1 MASQRLGHM
10 NRFTMAFHALLLVAS
25 LLSGTA
31 IAGSQQ
37 PPTAVQSDDGSAN
50 AGGSPEMERTMSTDK
65 PVVLIVGASGSIGV
79 LAVAQS
85 FRKGYETRA
94 LVRDPAQKKLFPL
107 GVQVVVGDLT
117 QADTLHEAVGGVT
130 GIIFTHGIGGND
142 PKGAE
147 QVNYGAV
154 RNVLSVLKSPAR
166 IALMTAVGVTKP
178 SAGHDWKRRGERL
191 VRASGLPYTIVRP
204 GWFDYNDPDQLQLV
218 LRQGDKHWAGSPADG
233 VVARTQIAQVLV
245 ASLTSPAANRKT
257 FELVAEKGA
266 AQSDLEPLLSALPAD
281 AAEGYDGIGDRD
293 NLPLAKEPSAVVSDL
308 DAIRGRFKD

>member
-10 NRFTMAFHALLLVAS
+10 NRFTMAAFHALLLVAS

-50 AGGSPEMERTMSTDK
+50 AGGSPEMEKTMSTDK
-65 PVVLIVGASGSIGV
+65 AVVLVVGASGSIGV
-79 LAVAQS
+79 PTVAEA
-85 FRKGYETRA
+85 FRRGYETRA
-94 LVRDPAQKKLFPL
+94 LVRNPAQAKLFPK

-117 QADTLHEAVGGVT
+117 QAETLHEAVEGVT

-154 RNVLSVLKSPAR
+154 RNVLSVLEAPAR

-178 SAGHDWKRRGERL
+178 SVGHDWKRPSC
-191 VRASGLPYTIVRP
+191 A
-204 GWFDYNDPDQLQLV
+204 
-218 LRQGDKHWAGSPADG
+218 PADY
-233 VVARTQIAQVLV
+233 
-245 ASLTSPAANRKT
+245 LTPSYGLDGLTTTLPIN
-257 FELVAEKGA
+257 
-266 AQSDLEPLLSALPAD
+266 SAWYC
-281 AAEGYDGIGDRD
+281 G
-293 NLPLAKEPSAVVSDL
+293 K
-308 DAIRGRFKD
+308 AIRTGQALLPMVWLPVLKSPRSLLPR